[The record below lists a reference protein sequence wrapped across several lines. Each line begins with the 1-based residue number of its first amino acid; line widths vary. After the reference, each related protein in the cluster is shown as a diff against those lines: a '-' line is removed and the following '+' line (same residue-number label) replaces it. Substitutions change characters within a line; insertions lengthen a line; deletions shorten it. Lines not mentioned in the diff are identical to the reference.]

1 MKEFICITFDK
12 GWLTCHEFESI
23 LHIPVKK
30 DTHSGF
36 IRTVK

>member
-1 MKEFICITFDK
+1 MKIRSIV
-12 GWLTCHEFESI
+12 SI
-23 LHIPVKK
+23 LLLTVMVHIPAKK